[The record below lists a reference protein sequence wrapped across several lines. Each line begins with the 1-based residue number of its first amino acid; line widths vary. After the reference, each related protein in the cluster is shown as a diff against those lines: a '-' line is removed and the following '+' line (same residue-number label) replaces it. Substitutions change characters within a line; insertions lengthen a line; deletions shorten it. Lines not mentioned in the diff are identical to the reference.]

1 MSSKVKS
8 DILML
13 AKISNIIMELS
24 KVDSLNTSYKA
35 LSDIVKDMVE
45 IEEEYFFIK
54 NSENYEEIFERNFS
68 DELSELVRWSYSKTD
83 ISIFPEDEGSYIIIP
98 IAQATNVNFVYA
110 IFTKEQNFSNRF
122 MMILRTTSFLMG
134 NLFETLKLYEEIL
147 DKNILIEKN
156 KNFLDNILNS
166 TFDSVAVYNENL
178 IIQFMNNNFRNVTN
192 NEKFRKII
200 DGYVISSIAEKQNK
214 SFEYEYEDKSYSFDL
229 INIIFEKEYY
239 VLVNIRDISG
249 TKELEKM
256 KKIEKMKNEFLST
269 MSHEL
274 RTPLSSIKA
283 YSETLIS
290 SLEMIDKEMLEEF
303 LTTIHNE
310 SEHLE
315 ALLNNLLDYSK
326 LETHTLTI
334 DRTKTDMIELMNS
347 VIKALND
354 SIESKSIEVSV
365 ELEEDSI
372 ILDIDKTRIK
382 QVLLNLIQNAV
393 KYHDESKDKKVIKI
407 LIRTT
412 LKECIIKIED
422 NGLGIAEEHLD
433 KIFEKFYRADSSLTY
448 NVQGTGIGLAI
459 VKELVDLHGG
469 SINVESV
476 LGEGST
482 FTLTLP
488 KEMV

>member
-1 MSSKVKS
+1 
-8 DILML
+8 
-13 AKISNIIMELS
+13 
-24 KVDSLNTSYKA
+24 
-35 LSDIVKDMVE
+35 
-45 IEEEYFFIK
+45 
-54 NSENYEEIFERNFS
+54 
-68 DELSELVRWSYSKTD
+68 
-83 ISIFPEDEGSYIIIP
+83 
-98 IAQATNVNFVYA
+98 
-110 IFTKEQNFSNRF
+110 
-122 MMILRTTSFLMG
+122 
-134 NLFETLKLYEEIL
+134 
-147 DKNILIEKN
+147 
-156 KNFLDNILNS
+156 
-166 TFDSVAVYNENL
+166 
-178 IIQFMNNNFRNVTN
+178 
-192 NEKFRKII
+192 
-200 DGYVISSIAEKQNK
+200 
-214 SFEYEYEDKSYSFDL
+214 
-229 INIIFEKEYY
+229 
-239 VLVNIRDISG
+239 VNIRDISG